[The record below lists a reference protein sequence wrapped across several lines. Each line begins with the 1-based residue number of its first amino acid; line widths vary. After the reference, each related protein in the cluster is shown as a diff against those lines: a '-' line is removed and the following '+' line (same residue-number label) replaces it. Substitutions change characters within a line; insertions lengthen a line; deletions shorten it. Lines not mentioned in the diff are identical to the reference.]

1 MWHRPRPV
9 RILIL
14 AVNLIT
20 AACGGG
26 GSPASPS
33 VEPPVEPETRSF
45 PGGSF
50 PGDWR
55 GRYRNGSLTVMSR
68 CRDQG
73 TPLDFYHPY
82 AQSEMTV
89 RISGNLAGEIRIARI
104 GGENEMLTCPFAGQ
118 LDLFALVAT
127 VNGGSCTPP
136 NARVPA
142 QGYLIAPIPPGC
154 QSRSAEPAGPEPWA
168 EPHEFRIRAAINNT
182 SRDYPILVF
191 NISETGHF
199 HDPRGD
205 YYTGTYTA
213 GSSAMLTHP
222 EDPRVE

>member
-1 MWHRPRPV
+1 MWFRPRPV
-9 RILIL
+9 RILVL
-14 AVNLIT
+14 GVNLIT

-26 GSPASPS
+26 GAPAAPS
-33 VEPPVEPETRSF
+33 EEPPVEPETRSF
-45 PGGSF
+45 R
-50 PGDWR
+50 GDWR
-55 GRYRNGSLTVMSR
+55 GRYRNGSLNVMSR
-68 CRDQG
+68 CRDEG
-73 TPLDFYHPY
+73 TPLDFYNPY

-89 RISGNLAGEIRIARI
+89 QIYDNLAGEIRIAR
-104 GGENEMLTCPFAGQ
+104 ENEMLTCPFAGQ
-118 LDLFALVAT
+118 LDFAVRLVAT

-168 EPHEFRIRAAINNT
+168 EPHEFRISAAINNT

-213 GSSAMLTHP
+213 ESSAMLTHP
-222 EDPRVE
+222 DDPRVE

>member
-26 GSPASPS
+26 GPAAPS
-33 VEPPVEPETRSF
+33 VEAPVGPETRSF
-45 PGGSF
+45 SGQ
-50 PGDWR
+50 WR
-55 GRYRNGSLTVMSR
+55 GTYYNGSLDVMSR
-68 CRDQG
+68 CQGQG
-73 TPLDFYHPY
+73 TPLDFYNPT

-89 RISGNLAGEIRIARI
+89 DIGPSLEGSIHIARR
-104 GGENEMLTCPFAGQ
+104 NEALTCPFTGQ
-118 LDLFALVAT
+118 VDSPNRLTAT
-127 VNGGSCTPP
+127 VNAERCTPP
-136 NARVPA
+136 NAHVPA
-142 QGYLIAPIPPGC
+142 QGYVAVISVTPPGC
-154 QSRSAEPAGPEPWA
+154 RSSPPRPEPWVELRTFDISA
-168 EPHEFRIRAAINNT
+168 SIDSS

-191 NISETGHF
+191 NMNETGHF
-199 HDPRGD
+199 HDPRGNN

-213 GSSAMLTHP
+213 ESFAMLTHP

>member
-45 PGGSF
+45 SGH
-50 PGDWR
+50 WR
-55 GRYRNGSLTVMSR
+55 GRYRNGSLDVMSR
-68 CRDQG
+68 CQGQG
-73 TPLDFYHPY
+73 TPLDFYNPY

-89 RISGNLAGEIRIARI
+89 DISPSLEGSIHIAR
-104 GGENEMLTCPFAGQ
+104 ENEMLTCPFTGQ
-118 LDLFALVAT
+118 RDFAARLVAT
-127 VNGGSCTPP
+127 VNGESCTPP

-154 QSRSAEPAGPEPWA
+154 QSRNAEPPGPEPWV
-168 EPHEFRIRAAINNT
+168 ELRTFDISAAINNT

-191 NISETGHF
+191 NISETGQF
-199 HDPRGD
+199 HDPRGN
-205 YYTGTYTA
+205 YYTGTYA
-213 GSSAMLTHP
+213 AESSAMLTHP